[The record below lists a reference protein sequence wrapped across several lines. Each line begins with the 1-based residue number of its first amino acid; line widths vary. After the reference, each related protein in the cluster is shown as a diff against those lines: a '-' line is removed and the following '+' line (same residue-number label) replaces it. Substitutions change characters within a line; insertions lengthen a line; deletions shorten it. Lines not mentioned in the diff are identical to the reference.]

1 MERYTADLLLTCS
14 DEHPQP
20 IPGGAVD
27 VEGGRVVWAGPA
39 DQAPPRPEAP
49 VTRIDG
55 ILMPGMIDIHCHT
68 PMVLLRGAGEGLPV
82 ERWLREV
89 MWPREAKLTPEDVR
103 TGMTAGA
110 AELLANGIT
119 TSVEMYFHGDAVA
132 RGADDAGLRCLVTA
146 PVIEDE
152 ALPRLGSWE
161 EQLEA
166 AAAAVDEWAS
176 NPRIEVGIGPHAAYS
191 VSERCL
197 RRIADL
203 ARDTGMLVHIH
214 VNEEEWEDGAV
225 RERTG
230 RAATEYLES
239 IGLQAARVLAAHA
252 VWMTDRDIEVFARN
266 RVAVAHCPCSNTK
279 HGAGIARVDDMAAA
293 GLRLGIATDGPASH
307 HRLDLFE
314 EMRTAVRLSRVHRR
328 DAQGFPPERALRM
341 VTAEAADAVDRPDL
355 GRLEE
360 GAWADMLALD
370 AGYPPFHPA
379 APGGGDP
386 FSRIVWS
393 GSPAAVRTVWV
404 AGRKVVEDGAVTTV
418 DRAAL
423 LSEMDQRAQRL
434 AE

>member
-1 MERYTADLLLTCS
+1 MERYTAGLLLTMS

-20 IPGGAVD
+20 ISGGVVD
-27 VEGGRVVWAGPA
+27 VDGGRVVWTGPA
-39 DQAPPRPEAP
+39 AQAPPRPEAP

-68 PMVLLRGAGEGLPV
+68 PMVLLRGAGDGLPV

-89 MWPREAKLTPEDVR
+89 MWPREAKLTSEDVR
-103 TGMTAGA
+103 AGMAAGA

-119 TSVEMYFHGDAVA
+119 TSVEMYFYGDAVA
-132 RGADDAGLRCLVTA
+132 QGADDAGLRCLVTA

-152 ALPRLGSWE
+152 ALPGLGPWE
-161 EQLEA
+161 EQLEEA
-166 AAAAVDEWAS
+166 AAAGEKWAS

-197 RRIADL
+197 RRIAGL

-214 VNEEEWEDGAV
+214 VNEEEWEDGAI

-230 RAATEYLES
+230 RPATEYLES
-239 IGLQAARVLAAHA
+239 IGLLEARALAAHA

-266 RVAVAHCPCSNTK
+266 RVAVAHCPCSNAK

-293 GLRLGIATDGPASH
+293 GLRLGIATDGPAGH

-328 DAQGFPPERALRM
+328 DARGFPPERALRM
-341 VTAEAADAVDRPDL
+341 VTSAAADAIDRPDL

-370 AGYPPFHPA
+370 AGHPPLHPVV
-379 APGGGDP
+379 PGEDDP
-386 FSRIVWS
+386 VSRIVWS
-393 GSPAAVRTVWV
+393 GSPAAVRTVWA
-404 AGRKVVEDGAVTTV
+404 AGRKVVEDGEVTTV
-418 DRAAL
+418 DRGAL
-423 LSEMDQRAQRL
+423 LSELDRRAQRL
-434 AE
+434 AG

>member
-14 DEHPQP
+14 DAHPQP
-20 IPGGAVD
+20 ISGGAVD

-103 TGMTAGA
+103 TGMAAGA

-152 ALPRLGSWE
+152 ALPRLGPWE

-166 AAAAVDEWAS
+166 AAAAVETWAS

-197 RRIADL
+197 RRIAEL

-225 RERTG
+225 RKQTG

-239 IGLQAARVLAAHA
+239 IGMLEGRVLAAHA
-252 VWMTDRDIEVFARN
+252 VWMTDQDIEVFARN
-266 RVAVAHCPCSNTK
+266 RVAVAHCPCSNAK

-341 VTAEAADAVDRPDL
+341 VTSAAADAIDRPDL

-370 AGYPPFHPA
+370 AGHPPFHPA
-379 APGGGDP
+379 APGGGGLV
-386 FSRIVWS
+386 SRIVWS

-423 LSEMDQRAQRL
+423 LSEMDRRAQRL

>member
-1 MERYTADLLLTCS
+1 
-14 DEHPQP
+14 
-20 IPGGAVD
+20 
-27 VEGGRVVWAGPA
+27 
-39 DQAPPRPEAP
+39 
-49 VTRIDG
+49 
-55 ILMPGMIDIHCHT
+55 MPG
-68 PMVLLRGAGEGLPV
+68 
-82 ERWLREV
+82 
-89 MWPREAKLTPEDVR
+89 
-103 TGMTAGA
+103 
-110 AELLANGIT
+110 
-119 TSVEMYFHGDAVA
+119 
-132 RGADDAGLRCLVTA
+132 TA

-161 EQLEA
+161 SQLEE

-225 RERTG
+225 REQTG

-239 IGLQAARVLAAHA
+239 IGLLEARVLAAHA

-314 EMRTAVRLSRVHRR
+314 EMRTAVRLSRVRRR

-341 VTAEAADAVDRPDL
+341 VTAAAADAIDRPDL

-370 AGYPPFHPA
+370 AGHPPFHPA
-379 APGGGDP
+379 APGGGGP

-404 AGRKVVEDGAVTTV
+404 AGRKVVKDGAVTTV

-423 LSEMDQRAQRL
+423 LSEMDRRARRL